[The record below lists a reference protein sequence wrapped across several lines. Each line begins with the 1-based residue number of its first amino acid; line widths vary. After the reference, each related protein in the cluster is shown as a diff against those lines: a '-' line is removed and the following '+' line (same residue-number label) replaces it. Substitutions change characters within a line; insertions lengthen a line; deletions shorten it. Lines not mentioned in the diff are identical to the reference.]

1 MHPRV
6 PFSKASKKEKRK
18 MIVKTIKEM
27 EEEER
32 TVRMTHFRKQ
42 GAQLGWEV
50 PERKLG
56 HREVLEMPEGRLRFL
71 VKAVFDLLPTPSNK
85 NLWYGTEESCHLC
98 GGVGT
103 VCHILSGCPT
113 ALAQGRYKWRHD
125 EVLRELAQTVE
136 EKRRGHNTDGETA
149 GVGIMFVKA
158 GERKKRDV
166 KIVPRTYLE
175 GARDWRLLVDL
186 DGKLRVPGNIME
198 TELRPDML
206 LISDSTKRMGVV
218 ELTVPSEDRIEVSG
232 ELKRS
237 KYAIIQQEGKRQGWR
252 VQVWAVEVGCRGFP
266 AASMAS
272 FLKDIGVTG
281 GDRKRKLRKIAE
293 TTERASKWLWNCS
306 RFKEWGKFSS

>member
-1 MHPRV
+1 M
-6 PFSKASKKEKRK
+6 
-18 MIVKTIKEM
+18 
-27 EEEER
+27 
-32 TVRMTHFRKQ
+32 
-42 GAQLGWEV
+42 
-50 PERKLG
+50 
-56 HREVLEMPEGRLRFL
+56 
-71 VKAVFDLLPTPSNK
+71 
-85 NLWYGTEESCHLC
+85 
-98 GGVGT
+98 
-103 VCHILSGCPT
+103 
-113 ALAQGRYKWRHD
+113 
-125 EVLRELAQTVE
+125 
-136 EKRRGHNTDGETA
+136 
-149 GVGIMFVKA
+149 
-158 GERKKRDV
+158 
-166 KIVPRTYLE
+166 E